1 VSVTRLVALGAVL
14 AVVLSGCGGGGGD
27 GSKPLSKDDYEA
39 QVGTIAVGL
48 TEAIQ
53 EVGAATTVKTTVT
66 ALQKCQQTFEQ
77 AAAKMEAIT
86 PPDDIAAE
94 HAALTKA
101 VGEFG
106 EELNTIIGRVARGNR
121 LAVAGIQAL
130 PALAK
135 IVRSSADI
143 GHKGYD
149 LGGG

>member
-1 VSVTRLVALGAVL
+1 VVRLLTLAALL
-14 AVVLSGCGGGGGD
+14 AVVLSGCGGGGG
-27 GSKPLSKDDYEA
+27 GTEPLSKDDYEA

-53 EVGAATTVKTTVT
+53 EVGAATTVKTTVK

-77 AAAKMEAIT
+77 AAAKMDAIT
-86 PPDDIAAE
+86 PPEDIAAE

-106 EELNTIIGRVARGNR
+106 EELNTIIARVARGNR

-143 GHKGYD
+143 GQKGYD

>member
-1 VSVTRLVALGAVL
+1 MTRLLALAALL
-14 AVVLSGCGGGGGD
+14 AVVVSSCGGGGGA
-27 GSKPLSKDDYEA
+27 KPLSKDDYES

-53 EVGAATTVKTTVT
+53 AVGAATTVKTTVK
-66 ALQKCQQTFEQ
+66 ALEKCQRTFEQ
-77 AAAKMEAIT
+77 AATEMAAIT
-86 PPDDIAAE
+86 PPVDIAAE
-94 HAALTKA
+94 HEALTKA

-106 EELNTIIGRVARGNR
+106 EELNTIIGRVAHGNR

-143 GHKGYD
+143 GQKGYD